1 MSKDANI
8 WQDVFH
14 AFQCDGDVDS
24 ISQYGSGHIN
34 DTFLVKTKGDDY
46 PDYTFRCVNT
56 NVFRNIDGLMQ
67 NIALVTEHI
76 QHKILSDDAYQD
88 LLGMELIRTVTKDLY
103 YKDELGHIWTCYTF
117 VPGQTHE
124 HYHNLKLPEQ
134 AGQAFGQFI
143 CLLQDLDPEKLC
155 ESIPDFHDINLRLTQ
170 WEEAKLKAEPVV
182 IEECKVWVDFVESRL
197 EDMKKL
203 PAMKANG
210 DLPLRITHNDTKCN
224 NVLFNNRDEAVCVI
238 DLDTVMPG
246 VMAYDFGDAIRTA
259 TTSHNEDEK
268 DIDKVRFNR
277 EAFDLFTK
285 NYIQQIRSFATE
297 DELLSLSNTVS
308 YISFLL
314 GLRFL
319 IDHVAGDVYFK
330 TKYRGHNLIR
340 ARNQFRFVEILEE
353 NQSWIE
359 QVVRQYSQLTEKA
372 S

>member
-1 MSKDANI
+1 MSKDENI

-14 AFQCDGDVDS
+14 AFRCEGDVES

-34 DTFLVKTKGDDY
+34 DTFLVVTKGGNN
-46 PDYTFRCVNT
+46 PNYTFRCVNT
-56 NVFRNIDGLMQ
+56 NVFKNIDGLMQ
-67 NIALVTEHI
+67 NIAYVTEHI
-76 QHKILSDDAYQD
+76 QHKILNDDAYQAAQ
-88 LLGMELIRTVTKDLY
+88 GMELIRTVDDKHY
-103 YKDELGHIWTCYTF
+103 YKDKLGHIWTCYTF

-143 CLLQDLDPEKLC
+143 CMLQDLDPNKLC
-155 ESIPDFHDINLRLTQ
+155 ESIPSFHDINLRLSQ
-170 WEEAKLKAEPVV
+170 WEEAKIQADTKTIAECQAW
-182 IEECKVWVDFVESRL
+182 IDFVESRL
-197 EDMKKL
+197 EAMQRL
-203 PAMKANG
+203 PAMKASAE
-210 DLPLRITHNDTKCN
+210 LPVRITHNDTKCN
-224 NVLFNNRDEAVCVI
+224 NVLFNDHDEAVCVI

-246 VMAYDFGDAIRTA
+246 VIAYDFGDAIRTA
-259 TTSHNEDEK
+259 TTSHAEDEK
-268 DIDKVRFNR
+268 DINKVKFNR

-285 NYIQQIRSFATE
+285 NYIKQIRAFATD
-297 DELLSLSNTVS
+297 DELLSLSNTVT

-353 NQSWIE
+353 NQAWID
-359 QVVRQYSQLTEKA
+359 QVVRQYSQITEKVI
-372 S
+372 